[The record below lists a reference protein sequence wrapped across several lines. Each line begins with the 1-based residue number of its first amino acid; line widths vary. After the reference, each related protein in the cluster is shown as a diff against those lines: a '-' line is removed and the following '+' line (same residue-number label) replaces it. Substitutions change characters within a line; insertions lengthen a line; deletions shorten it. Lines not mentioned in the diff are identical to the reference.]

1 MLEHFIEILGKLPKI
16 LFCQNM
22 NPLSHLC
29 DKALEKITYFLD
41 LILHKTLALEAK

>member
-22 NPLSHLC
+22 NLLATC

-41 LILHKTLALEAK
+41 LILHKTLVLEAK